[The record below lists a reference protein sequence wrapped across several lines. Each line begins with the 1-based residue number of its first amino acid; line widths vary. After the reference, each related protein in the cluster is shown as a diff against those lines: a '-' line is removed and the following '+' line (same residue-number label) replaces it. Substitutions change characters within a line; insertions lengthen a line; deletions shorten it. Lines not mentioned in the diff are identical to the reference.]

1 MSRAGTWRTRGVLVV
16 GVLWALGLAGCS
28 RVFTRPSGDREEP
41 RRAHLAPGPLF
52 APRTSFTFALF
63 LPSKAGVPLP
73 PALPEYIRQR
83 YPPLQL
89 VSAASEG
96 VALPT
101 VRISSHSASEY
112 PLPDGET
119 LEMGVRRLT
128 PHEQAQLAAS
138 ERVLLL
144 EFTTQPPALEAVRQ
158 AHVLALELA
167 RAHGGLVWDEAVR
180 EFFSVEAWQALR
192 LDGWEQGAPLLENH
206 FNSYLYS
213 EGEGI
218 SRVLTVGLS
227 KFGLPDL
234 EVPQVPGALSGKMGT
249 LVNLVAQLMLEGTP
263 VQADGGF
270 PVVLDTLRFAPL
282 RERLLSQVL
291 PGAPRQVLLE
301 LSPVEPLEGVE
312 DDRLV
317 SLFFPAH
324 PGDTPSE
331 RPYAA
336 LAALFGAKDEIRSTA
351 HDDELMAASRRA
363 RDELLFRIKP
373 RFQEGMEPGTR
384 LFVKAPF
391 GTTGGGTEWMWI
403 LVTDWEAS
411 ALAGMLDSEPED
423 VPGLKAGAPVE
434 VKEDVLFDFLLVR
447 PDGTTE
453 GNQTERIILERSGGR

>member
-1 MSRAGTWRTRGVLVV
+1 MRRIGTWRARGVLVV

-28 RVFTRPSGDREEP
+28 RVFSRPSGEGFEP
-41 RRAHLAPGPLF
+41 GRAHLAPGPLF
-52 APRTSFTFALF
+52 APRTSFRFALF

-73 PALPEYIRQR
+73 PALPEYVRQR
-83 YPPLQL
+83 FPPLQL
-89 VSAASEG
+89 VNVASEG

-101 VRISSHSASEY
+101 VRISESPASEY

-128 PHEQAQLAAS
+128 PHEQAQLAAA

-144 EFTTQPPALEAVRQ
+144 EFTTEPPALEAVRQ
-158 AHVLALELA
+158 AHALALELA
-167 RAHGGLVWDEAVR
+167 RAHGGLVWDEVVR

-192 LDGWEQGAPLLENH
+192 LDGWEQGEPLLENH
-206 FNSYLYS
+206 FNSYLFS

-218 SRVLTVGLS
+218 ARILTVGMG

-234 EVPQVPGALSGKMGT
+234 EVSQVPSALTSKVGT
-249 LVNLVAQLMLEGTP
+249 LLNLIAQLMLEGTP
-263 VQADGGF
+263 VQANGGF
-270 PVVLDTLRFAPL
+270 LVALDSLRFEPL

-291 PGAPRQVLLE
+291 SGAPRKTLVE
-301 LSPVEPLEGVE
+301 LSPVEPLEGSQ
-312 DDRLV
+312 DNRIV
-317 SLFFPAH
+317 SLFFASH

-336 LAALFGAKDEIRSTA
+336 LAALFGAKDEIRSTD
-351 HDDELMAASRRA
+351 HDDELLAASRRA

-373 RFQEGMEPGTR
+373 LFQEGMEPGTR

-391 GTTGGGTEWMWI
+391 GTRAGGTEWMWI

-434 VKEDVLFDFLLVR
+434 VNEDVLFDFLLVR